1 MASCWGPLWV
11 AVLCLLIPARGKA
24 AGGGYVGPRLFYR
37 TPCEEATVASCPG
50 WVGER
55 TGVEG
60 PGGDGRARGGGRQGG
75 GLDVGAGG
83 AAEPALSPALAL
95 GVSPA
100 SGKRPVLLGEGD
112 RMRHA
117 RFSNLPE
124 SKLTSQ
130 LCEFHAT
137 EGNSCGC
144 GTRLRGFFRRGR
156 GHLAERGSPQ
166 RRGPRSP
173 PSELPTPRRAMGCV
187 RQALGQMQGFSLL
200 GGWGHPPSSRCHRP
214 VELAGCKGQASDGQG
229 VLFRI
234 F

>member
-37 TPCEEATVASCPG
+37 TPCEEATVASCSG

-55 TGVEG
+55 G

-137 EGNSCGC
+137 EGNSCG
-144 GTRLRGFFRRGR
+144 TRLRGFFPAGEGTPCRTGFSPASRSQVTTVRAADAPTRRGLCAAGSR
-156 GHLAERGSPQ
+156 PDAGVQSAGRVGTSAEQPLS
-166 RRGPRSP
+166 
-173 PSELPTPRRAMGCV
+173 
-187 RQALGQMQGFSLL
+187 
-200 GGWGHPPSSRCHRP
+200 
-214 VELAGCKGQASDGQG
+214 
-229 VLFRI
+229 
-234 F
+234 